1 MTELEKLTMLMDE
14 HSTRAVRL
22 GYALGFLHADNE
34 QDGDLDPQAPE
45 FRVLEELGFGPP
57 AGSAA

>member
-1 MTELEKLTMLMDE
+1 MTGLEKLTQLMDE

-22 GYALGFLHADNE
+22 GYALGFLHAGNG

-45 FRVLEELGFGPP
+45 FRALEELGFGLPGGNP
-57 AGSAA
+57 S